1 MFCFVIFNIFS
12 SCPGVNSA
20 LVRAFFCQESDAQGT
35 PCTENASLRPKVG
48 RDAGRMMDMV
58 RREPGNSPHR
68 KGTDYLPRSAR
79 LLAHLSLS
87 ANKLSI

>member
-1 MFCFVIFNIFS
+1 MFCFCNFQYLFVLSWSKQRPRS
-12 SCPGVNSA
+12 S
-20 LVRAFFCQESDAQGT
+20 LFCQESDAQGT